1 MKKFLP
7 LLLLFTTLAN
17 AQTDTLQ
24 KEESGASQK
33 KNAKTKWFEQ
43 ISLKGYIQV
52 RYNRLLETNPKLKCD
67 QCDRSW
73 GEDGGIFIRR
83 ARIALSGQLHPR
95 IYFYLQPDFA
105 AAVSSSGQN
114 FLQLRDAYVDVGLDR
129 KSEFKVRLGQSKIP
143 YGFENVQS
151 SQIRLPLD
159 RNDALNSAIGNERD
173 LAALLYWT
181 PEHKKKLFS
190 SLTSEGFKGSG
201 DYGILAF
208 GVYNGQTANR
218 VEQNDQLHVVGRIT
232 YPFEVGTQVIEPS
245 LQAYTGKYVVTDDQ
259 LSPGTKFKNDR
270 NYTDKRIAASFV
282 LHPNPLGFQAEYNVG
297 RGPEFNPATDS
308 IEIKSLTGGYAT
320 VSWTI
325 KAKDQLLYPYV
336 RAQYYSGGKKH
347 ELDARSHKVNEYEL
361 GIEWQP
367 LKSFW
372 LEAVYTI
379 SRRRFEDFRNQD
391 NTQKGRLL
399 RLQAQV
405 NF

>member
-1 MKKFLP
+1 MKKLFT
-7 LLLLFTTLAN
+7 LLLLYTTLAN

-24 KEESGASQK
+24 KDKSSERANSKQ
-33 KNAKTKWFEQ
+33 KWFEQ

-52 RYNRLLETNPKLKCD
+52 RYNRLLETNPQLKCD

-83 ARIALSGQLHPR
+83 ARVALSGQLHPR

-105 AAVSSSGQN
+105 SAVSSSGQN
-114 FLQLRDAYVDVGLDR
+114 FLQLRDAYVDVGIDQ
-129 KSEFKVRLGQSKIP
+129 KSEFKIRLGQSKIP

-159 RNDALNSAIGNERD
+159 RNDALNSAVGNERD
-173 LAALLYWT
+173 LAAILYWT
-181 PEHKKKLFS
+181 PENKKQLFS
-190 SLTSEGFKGSG
+190 SLTSEGYKGSS

-218 VEQNDQLHVVGRIT
+218 AEQNNELHLVGRIT
-232 YPFEVGTQVIEPS
+232 YPFEVGAQVIEPS
-245 LQAYTGKYVVTDDQ
+245 IQAYTGKYVVIDEQ
-259 LSPGTKFKNDR
+259 LSAGTKFKSDR
-270 NYTDKRIAASFV
+270 NYTDKRVAASFI
-282 LHPNPLGFQAEYNVG
+282 LYPKPLGLQAEYNIG

-308 IEIKSLTGGYAT
+308 IETKSLTGGYAT
-320 VSWTI
+320 LSWMI
-325 KAKDQLLYPYV
+325 RAKDQLFYPYV

-347 ELDARSHKVNEYEL
+347 ELDARSHKVNEYEFGL
-361 GIEWQP
+361 EWQP
-367 LKSFW
+367 LKYFG

>member
-1 MKKFLP
+1 MKKLFT
-7 LLLLFTTLAN
+7 LLLLYTTLAN

-24 KEESGASQK
+24 KDKSSERANSKQ
-33 KNAKTKWFEQ
+33 KWFEQ

-83 ARIALSGQLHPR
+83 ARVALSGQLHPR

-105 AAVSSSGQN
+105 SAVSSSGQN
-114 FLQLRDAYVDVGLDR
+114 FLQLRDAYVDVGIDQ
-129 KSEFKVRLGQSKIP
+129 KSEFKIRLGQSKIP

-159 RNDALNSAIGNERD
+159 RNDALNSAVGNERD
-173 LAALLYWT
+173 LAAILYWT
-181 PEHKKKLFS
+181 PENKKQLFS
-190 SLTSEGFKGSG
+190 SLTSEGYKGSS

-218 VEQNDQLHVVGRIT
+218 AEQNNELHLVGRIT
-232 YPFEVGTQVIEPS
+232 YPFEVGAQVIEPS
-245 LQAYTGKYVVTDDQ
+245 IQAYTGKYVVIDEQ
-259 LSPGTKFKNDR
+259 LSAGTKLKSDR
-270 NYTDKRIAASFV
+270 NYTDKRVAASFI
-282 LHPNPLGFQAEYNVG
+282 LYPKPLGLQAEYNIG

-308 IEIKSLTGGYAT
+308 IETKSLTGGYAT
-320 VSWTI
+320 LSWMI
-325 KAKDQLLYPYV
+325 RAKDQLFYPYV
-336 RAQYYSGGKKH
+336 RTQYYSGGKKH
-347 ELDARSHKVNEYEL
+347 ELDARSHTVNEYEFGL
-361 GIEWQP
+361 EWQP
-367 LKSFW
+367 LKYFG